1 MSTHD
6 PHPEAEGC
14 GGNAAPYVLGALE
27 QEEYE
32 AFQSHL
38 ETCTVCREEV
48 SALQLVADALPATA
62 PQRSAPAELKA
73 RIMASV
79 QEEAGW
85 QRTAEPAVARRQ
97 PSAPERS
104 WLPVRVWR
112 ATAVV
117 AALAAAVAL
126 VAIALQPG
134 GGAKTRTIQ
143 AQVLA
148 PHASAS
154 LRVSGGHAEL
164 NVVGLP
170 QTPRDRVYE
179 VWIKRAGAPQPTDA
193 LFTVTAAG
201 KASVGVPGALAGVK
215 QIMVTS
221 EPLGGSRVPTR
232 APVIIASL

>member
-1 MSTHD
+1 VSAHD
-6 PHPEAEGC
+6 FHSGAEGC

-32 AFQSHL
+32 AFQIHL
-38 ETCTVCREEV
+38 ETCAVCREEV

-62 PQRSAPAELKA
+62 PQLSAPDELKS
-73 RIMASV
+73 RIMSTV

-85 QRTAEPAVARRQ
+85 QRATEPAIVRRRSAR
-97 PSAPERS
+97 ERS
-104 WLPVRVWR
+104 WLPARAWR
-112 ATAVV
+112 ATAAV

-126 VAIALQPG
+126 VAIALQPRG
-134 GGAKTRTIQ
+134 GSKTRTIQ
-143 AQVLA
+143 AQVLV
-148 PHASAS
+148 PHARAS

-164 NVVGLP
+164 NVVGLA
-170 QTPRDRVYE
+170 QTPPDRVYE

-221 EPLGGSRVPTR
+221 EPLGGSRAPTR